1 MYFYLV
7 SYPGS
12 GRKKGDLAPT
22 SPGTHPAFCKEDSPD
37 FPGDCGRLLW
47 WETSLAQMPAT

>member
-37 FPGDCGRLLW
+37 FPGDGGRLLW